1 MFPEN
6 LTNSNQNPEETPK
19 TASAAASFREE
30 SIWEQLRT
38 VRDPEIPVN
47 IVDLGLIYSVQ
58 SMPAENGRRVEI
70 RMSLTAPGCAMSDVI
85 KAEVERK
92 LAALPGVTQVH
103 VDVVFDPP
111 WNPGMMSEAAKLQL
125 GFDTDFGAPASASS
139 TFRILR

>member
-6 LTNSNQNPEETPK
+6 AANSNRNPEGSPK
-19 TASAAASFREE
+19 TASAESFREE

-47 IVDLGLIYSVQ
+47 IVDLGLIYSAQ
-58 SMPAENGRRVEI
+58 SIPAENGRRVEV

-92 LAALPGVTQVH
+92 LASLPGVSQVQ

-111 WNPGMMSEAAKLQL
+111 WNRSMMSEAAKLLL
-125 GFDTDFGAPASASS
+125 GFDIDFGAPAQGPSD
-139 TFRILR
+139 FKILR